1 VNAGSREGFASR
13 LHEPENKHKNRRAK
27 SIPLIQSGARENGG
41 RQRWQAERTGKI
53 FSVGDRET
61 RWDKLKVGATM
72 DRDFVESREGSF
84 YLIGSRVPLA
94 HLVREFQQ
102 GEPPEAIRSHYSTL
116 SLEQV
121 YGAITFY
128 LGHNSEVE
136 NDIAERERVEDEFTK
151 THPAPPHLKEKLER
165 ARQQLLARRT

>member
-1 VNAGSREGFASR
+1 
-13 LHEPENKHKNRRAK
+13 
-27 SIPLIQSGARENGG
+27 
-41 RQRWQAERTGKI
+41 
-53 FSVGDRET
+53 
-61 RWDKLKVGATM
+61 M
-72 DRDFVESREGSF
+72 DRDFVESRDGSF

-128 LGHNSEVE
+128 LGHKSEVE
-136 NDIAERERVEDEFTK
+136 NDIAEREREEDEFTK
-151 THPAPPHLKEKLER
+151 THPTPPDIKEKFER
-165 ARQQLLARRT
+165 MHRQMLARRS